1 MAEAVP
7 AREVVLMPAADLAS
21 RLAAIEASASTVRSH
36 IENAETEA
44 RWPAPVL
51 ELLLEQRL
59 FRLWLPRNAGGDE
72 LDLMD
77 SLTLMEAASRVDG
90 SYGWTVMIGS
100 GGGLF
105 GAIIEAP
112 TAREMLSPREAVIAG
127 SGAPRGRADIVEGG
141 YRASG
146 RWRYASGAAHATWF
160 TANCVLHR
168 DGAPVLDAAG
178 APVIRA
184 MSFPPADVTIHR
196 TWDVSGMRA
205 TGSEDFSVQDAFV
218 PARRTFS
225 VSGDAHH
232 EAGPLYRFPFASITQ
247 AGVAAVALGIAAHAV
262 EAYAALG
269 RSADA
274 TVHARFGE
282 AVAGLVLARA
292 GWWEV
297 TRDAWGIVDGGND
310 LDAVGQ
316 ARVILACTHA
326 AREAAA
332 VVDVLHDIGGMAAM
346 SDSGALGRCWRDVHA
361 VTQHASLSPANYAA
375 AGATLLEAMVNTET
389 PR

>member
-1 MAEAVP
+1 MV
-7 AREVVLMPAADLAS
+7 AADLAS
-21 RLAAIEASASTVRSH
+21 RLAAIEASAPVVRAH
-36 IENAETEA
+36 IEAAEAEA
-44 RWPAPVL
+44 RWPAAVL
-51 ELLLEQRL
+51 ELLWEQRL
-59 FRLWLPRNAGGDE
+59 FRLWLPRNAGGEE

-77 SLTLMEAASRVDG
+77 SLALMEAASRVDG

-105 GAIIEAP
+105 GAIIEAA

-146 RWRYASGAAHATWF
+146 RWRYASGAVHATWF

-168 DGAPVLDAAG
+168 EGAPILDASG

-184 MSFPPADVTIHR
+184 MSFPPSDVAIHR

-205 TGSEDFSVQDAFV
+205 TGSEDFSVDDVFV

-225 VSGDAHH
+225 VYGDPPHESGS
-232 EAGPLYRFPFASITQ
+232 LYRFPFASITQ
-247 AGVAAVALGIAAHAV
+247 AGVAAVALGIAAHAI

-269 RSADA
+269 RQADA

-282 AVAGLVLARA
+282 AVARLTLARA

-297 TRDAWGIVDGGND
+297 TRDAWAVVSSGGD
-310 LDAVGQ
+310 LDEGGQ
-316 ARVILACTHA
+316 ARVMLACTHA

-346 SDSGALGRCWRDVHA
+346 ADSGDLGRCWRDVHA
-361 VTQHASLSPANYAA
+361 VTQHASLRPANYAA
-375 AGATLLEAMVNTET
+375 AGATLLDAIANTET